1 MNIEIK
7 NKVNQLELYKEF
19 KMYCKYCGEI
29 IQDNGVRLLTVQDG
43 QNSDYCMNVEFIS
56 ASSSLSSTTDSLVVK
71 GWATSVYS
79 SLDELLNAGYEI
91 KSRKLIFTKNETSNN
106 EHFLNTADS
115 LDINHRC

>member
-19 KMYCKYCGEI
+19 KKYCKYCGEI

-43 QNSDYCMNVEFIS
+43 QNSDYCMSVEFIPV
-56 ASSSLSSTTDSLVVK
+56 SSGLSSPTDSLVVK

-79 SLDELLNAGYEI
+79 SLDELLNIGYEMLG
-91 KSRKLIFTKNETSNN
+91 SESFRTKEEVENMDFSKTGLEELS
-106 EHFLNTADS
+106 AP
-115 LDINHRC
+115 HR